1 MISKIKLPKT
11 DKNILVALSGGLDS
25 TVLLHLMVHTYGAK
39 KVKTISFDFG
49 QRHDIELEMAAKSA
63 KRLGVGHQ
71 TIKLDY
77 LGQIS
82 KECSSLIKASASK
95 PKTYEENAGD
105 PQIDTYV
112 PFRNLQF
119 AAIEAAYA
127 EANDC
132 RYIFQG
138 LNCIDIYGYW
148 DTSPY
153 FVDAVN
159 TVLSLNRHQA
169 IEFKAPFTELYK
181 EDELIL
187 AKELSGVFG
196 FDVLEHTWSCY
207 NGQNKTGKECGLIG
221 KCNTCIEKLTGYIKA
236 GYSDKEIMSRFQI
249 GRTSDLANF
258 RKQIEV

>member
-1 MISKIKLPKT
+1 MIENIELPKT
-11 DKNILVALSGGLDS
+11 DKNVLLALSGGLDS
-25 TVLLHLMVHTYGAK
+25 TVLLHLLVNTYGVD
-39 KVKTISFDFG
+39 KVKTVSFDFG
-49 QRHDIELEMAAKSA
+49 QRHDIELEMAIKSA
-63 KRLGVGHQ
+63 KRLGVDHRI
-71 TIKLDY
+71 IKLDY

-82 KECSSLIKASASK
+82 KGNSSLIKDSIAK

-148 DTSPY
+148 DTSFD
-153 FVDAVN
+153 FVEAVN
-159 TVLSLNRHQA
+159 AVLRMNRHHV
-169 IEFKAPFTELYK
+169 IEFKAPFVELYK

-187 AKELSGVFG
+187 AKELSGIFG
-196 FDVLEHTWSCY
+196 FDVLAYTWSCY
-207 NGQNKTGKECGLIG
+207 NGANETGKECGLVG
-221 KCNTCIEKLTGYIKA
+221 QCNTCIEKLTGYIKA
-236 GYSDKEIMSRFQI
+236 GYSNDEIMKKFQVGSESNLI
-249 GRTSDLANF
+249 LF
-258 RKQIEV
+258 RKSIEE